1 MAARVVLLGSDPIA
15 LPAFEAV
22 AALSGVTVV
31 GVWSQPDRPS
41 GRGQTI
47 QPNAVAAWAT
57 QKGFPLYQPDVFDA
71 AEDQRLKDLN
81 VDLAVVM
88 AYGQLLRE
96 STLALPRLGFV
107 NLHGSLLP
115 ALRGATPVEGALALG
130 LTETGI
136 TLQQVVRKL
145 DAGPVLATQL
155 LPISADVAREALRA
169 EMGRVAGQLAA
180 QAIPALL
187 AGKLK
192 AQPQD
197 ESKATYTRRLRRED
211 AALDF
216 SQPANVLADRVRAL
230 EGWPGSTCVL
240 DALRLKIGR
249 AEVAVDSVSGAPGTV
264 LSADTMGLYVATGK
278 GVLRITELQRP
289 GGKMLPV
296 AAFLA
301 GFKVTAGAQFVSEPM
316 PALVGPRPFP
326 RSVD

>member
-22 AALSGVTVV
+22 AALPGVTVA

-41 GRGQTI
+41 GRGQVV
-47 QPNAVAAWAT
+47 QPNAVSAWALAR
-57 QKGFPLYQPDVFDA
+57 GLPLFRPEVFDA
-71 AEDQRLKDLN
+71 AEDARLAGLN
-81 VDLAVVM
+81 PDLAVVM

-96 STLALPRLGFV
+96 PTLAVPRLGFV

-130 LTETGI
+130 LAETGI

-145 DAGPVLATQL
+145 DAGPVLAAL
-155 LPISADVAREALRA
+155 RFPVAADIAREALRA

-180 QAIPALL
+180 DAVPALL
-187 AGKLK
+187 AGQLRPT
-192 AQPQD
+192 PQD
-197 ESKATYTRRLRRED
+197 ESGASYTRRLRRED

-216 SQPANVLADRVRAL
+216 TQPARALANRVRAL
-230 EGWPGSTCVL
+230 EGWPGSTCL
-240 DALRLKIGR
+240 LGDTRLKVGR
-249 AEVAVDSVSGAPGTV
+249 AAADAAPAGQAPGTV
-264 LSADTMGLYVATGK
+264 LGADASGVRVATGD
-278 GVLRITELQRP
+278 GVLRLLELQRP

-301 GFKVTAGAQFVSEPM
+301 GFRIERGAVFASEPM
-316 PALVGPRPFP
+316 PALTGPRPL
-326 RSVD
+326 R

>member
-41 GRGQTI
+41 GRGQAI
-47 QPNAVAAWAT
+47 QPNAVAAWAA
-57 QKGFPLYQPDVFDA
+57 QKGFPLYQPEVFDA

-96 STLALPRLGFV
+96 STLAVPPLGFV

-169 EMGRVAGQLAA
+169 EMGRVAGQLSA

-216 SQPANVLADRVRAL
+216 SQPASVLADRIRSL

-240 DALRLKIGR
+240 DTVRLKIGR
-249 AEVAVDSVSGAPGTV
+249 AEAAPESATGAPGTL
-264 LSADTMGLYVATGK
+264 LSADATGLCIATGK
-278 GVLRITELQRP
+278 GILRITELQRP
-289 GGKMLPV
+289 GGKMLPA

-301 GFKVTAGAQFVSEPM
+301 GFKVTVGTQFVSEPM

-326 RSVD
+326 RLAD